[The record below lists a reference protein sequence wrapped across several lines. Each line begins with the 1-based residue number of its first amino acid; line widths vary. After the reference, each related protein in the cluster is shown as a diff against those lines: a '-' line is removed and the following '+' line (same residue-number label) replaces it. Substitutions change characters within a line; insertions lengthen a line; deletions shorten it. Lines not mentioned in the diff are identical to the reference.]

1 MSDFIQQFGFGQG
14 DRGIGQQ
21 SKRFKGEG
29 GKRYRI
35 SFAWWEG
42 IEDGT
47 PNFEGETPQFVG
59 GRRLYIPNVGY
70 VFDKGPE
77 YAKYA
82 PDGAR
87 TSIATIIV
95 VWPTMSNGKLDEDLF
110 KRGDFDV
117 MPWVF
122 GQNKYRDLEPNHA
135 NFHFGTN
142 DLVINC
148 TDSQYQKMSFVS
160 AQKNLFAGLLASK
173 SKKMQERGAEIIQ
186 AVSALVPAIRDEIAR
201 DLTLDQI
208 REKLGGISA
217 SPTGDNGA
225 ADVGDVDDILDDLL
239 DD

>member
-160 AQKNLFAGLLASK
+160 APDNLFREVVEGKFA
-173 SKKMQERGAEIIQ
+173 KKMQGRGADLMSDVQ
-186 AVSALVPAIRDEIAR
+186 GLVGNITGEIAR
-201 DLTLDQI
+201 DMTLDQI
-208 REKLGGISA
+208 REKMGGA
-217 SPTGDNGA
+217 TTTPVDDNGS
-225 ADVGDVDDILDDLL
+225 VGDVDDMLSDLL